1 MARLRLRRL
10 AALLAGTLLVSAGG
24 GSAALASRALVTS
37 PFDYA
42 PGTLVI
48 SKSQKRL
55 YLQLAGGEAIQ
66 YPIAVGMAGK
76 AWLGWARIEAKYVE
90 PAWSP
95 PAEVKRDHPEIPN
108 LIPGGAP
115 NNPMGPRALLLT
127 RSEIAIHGTT
137 RSMRKS
143 IGTAASYGC
152 IRMYNEDV
160 VDLYQRVAVGEP
172 VIAVP

>member
-1 MARLRLRRL
+1 MSLARTLRIL
-10 AALLAGTLLVSAGG
+10 TLG
-24 GSAALASRALVTS
+24 AALAGCLSAPAFAARELVGS
-37 PFDYA
+37 PFPYPA
-42 PGTLVI
+42 GTIVI
-48 SKSQKRL
+48 SKHQREL
-55 YLQLAGGEAIQ
+55 YLQLGDGEAMR

-76 AWLGWARIEAKYVE
+76 AWLGWARIEGKYVE

-95 PAEVKRDHPEIPN
+95 PADVKRDHPEIPN

-160 VDLYQRVAVGEP
+160 VDLFARVAVGTP
-172 VIAVP
+172 VVAVP